1 MPGRLYG
8 AAADFIAKKYDGGMA
23 ETETSEA
30 VGVTAAQVIGND
42 PERVFVLLVN
52 LSANTIYVSFD
63 TNVSTTNGILLAA
76 NGGSL
81 EMDVESD
88 LIFPIRALYAL
99 AAGAGSMLYVLTMRR
114 DFQLPPPVE

>member
-1 MPGRLYG
+1 
-8 AAADFIAKKYDGGMA
+8 MA
-23 ETETSEA
+23 QPLNMSPA
-30 VGVTAAQVIGND
+30 SMTAAWRKRKHPSQLARVAQVFGND

-63 TNVSTTNGILLAA
+63 TNVSSTNGILLAA

-81 EMDVESD
+81 EMDVRSD
-88 LIFPIRALYAL
+88 LIFPIRAIYAL

-114 DFQLPPPVE
+114 DFAPPPPVE

>member
-23 ETETSEA
+23 ETETAESI
-30 VGVTAAQVIGND
+30 GVAAGQVIGND

-63 TNVSTTNGILLAA
+63 TNVSSTNGILLAA

>member
-8 AAADFIAKKYDGGMA
+8 AAAEYVAKTYDGGMA
-23 ETETSEA
+23 ETETSESIGTS
-30 VGVTAAQVIGND
+30 VAQVFGND

-63 TNVSTTNGILLAA
+63 TNVSSTNGILLAA

-81 EMDVESD
+81 EMDVRSD
-88 LIFPIRALYAL
+88 LIFPIRAIYAL

-114 DFQLPPPVE
+114 DFAPPPPVA